1 MKNFSNNLFTKS
13 LPVTLHEANFVPW
26 VVALFCTSLFPSN
39 PADAQENPSIKDFEG
54 FELSF
59 YNESSGN
66 RYLKLDY
73 QKALT
78 EKPKLGFL
86 KFGLSFL
93 KVEDLSIYL
102 DARFAQPDLVSDLF
116 TKLSR
121 SKGIRYAV
129 AEPISL
135 AIHTKEGRIHIRG
148 EKGKFTADHS
158 LNIWGEVVFEQN
170 SHSQTFGKL
179 TISLDPF
186 SNHMS
191 IKSTGDNPALHI
203 PMPQQS

>member
-1 MKNFSNNLFTKS
+1 MKNFCNNLFTKS
-13 LPVTLHEANFVPW
+13 LPGALHETNFVPL
-26 VVALFCTSLFPSN
+26 VVALFCTSLLPIN
-39 PADAQENPSIKDFEG
+39 LVHAQKNPSIKDFEG

-121 SKGIRYAV
+121 SRGIRYAV

-158 LNIWGEVVFEQN
+158 LNIWGEVVFEENNN
-170 SHSQTFGKL
+170 SRFLDILSISIDPL
-179 TISLDPF
+179 TNHLSIECSSEIPSITTPF
-186 SNHMS
+186 LL
-191 IKSTGDNPALHI
+191 K
-203 PMPQQS
+203 